1 MSKDSG
7 KRLRIGV
14 IKNSAT
20 HVQPAVKDNFE
31 ASLPVLRDFAD
42 VVDDVTFPSFDYDAI
57 TGTII
62 RAEGA
67 SAFLDLLESGRAREL
82 QCPSDRWGGYAAMT
96 VLAVDYL
103 QAMRIRSKVQ
113 QTLDKLYAD
122 FDALVS
128 PARATVAY
136 PISVNFQKAYP
147 EVKGGAGP
155 AVIPAGNLAGQPA
168 ISVPNGLGSNSLP
181 TGIQFTGRAWSE
193 ARILAIAEAFQK
205 RTDWHKKRPPL
216 KA

>member
-1 MSKDSG
+1 
-7 KRLRIGV
+7 
-14 IKNSAT
+14 
-20 HVQPAVKDNFE
+20 
-31 ASLPVLRDFAD
+31 
-42 VVDDVTFPSFDYDAI
+42 
-57 TGTII
+57 
-62 RAEGA
+62 
-67 SAFLDLLESGRAREL
+67 
-82 QCPSDRWGGYAAMT
+82 MT

>member
-1 MSKDSG
+1 MSDQNNA
-7 KRLRIGV
+7 RPRVLV
-14 IKNSAT
+14 A
-20 HVQPAVKDNFE
+20 D
-31 ASLPVLRDFAD
+31 PVAAEGLEILRDFAD

-168 ISVPNGLGSNSLP
+168 ISVPTAWDPTVYRPAFNSLAGPGAKLGSWPLRKLFKNEP
-181 TGIQFTGRAWSE
+181 TGIRN
-193 ARILAIAEAFQK
+193 ARLS
-205 RTDWHKKRPPL
+205 RRNPL
-216 KA
+216 LP